1 MSRLP
6 GIYIVTIFWN
16 FFSSILASKM
26 LLSNLITT
34 DYITI
39 SEILVFFFFSVPCS
53 MWILVP
59 GPGIEPQATAVK
71 AQSCNHWSARELPRD
86 LFSLLLWSPNF
97 PVTVFIPLLLYNT
110 VHFLVKLYI
119 YKNFFS
125 YLYFDISVWWS
136 FLINFGVVLQRSAL
150 AL

>member
-1 MSRLP
+1 
-6 GIYIVTIFWN
+6 
-16 FFSSILASKM
+16 M

-39 SEILVFFFFSVPCS
+39 SEILVFFFFFLYHAARG
-53 MWILVP
+53 ILVP

-86 LFSLLLWSPNF
+86 LFSLLLWSLNF

-125 YLYFDISVWWS
+125 YPYFDIFADLS
-136 FLINFGVVLQRSAL
+136 
-150 AL
+150 